1 MSQLEK
7 NIALNLKRIRKSHH
21 MSLDMMAEKT
31 GVSKSMLGQ
40 IERGE
45 SNPTISTIGKIVE
58 GLRIPFEA
66 LLYMK
71 GDNVLVMQSDEF
83 PVCREREQE
92 YQFKQMIPFEQ
103 TGKFELLSVRLEA
116 ETECQNPPHHEGTVE
131 YVTVIQGR
139 LLLSVGEEEYVV
151 EEQQAVRFHT
161 TQNYFYKNHGKTPL
175 LLQVVIS
182 HEQISAD

>member
-58 GLRIPFEA
+58 GLRIPFE
-66 LLYMK
+66 
-71 GDNVLVMQSDEF
+71 
-83 PVCREREQE
+83 
-92 YQFKQMIPFEQ
+92 Q

-116 ETECQNPPHHEGTVE
+116 ETECQNPPHHEETVE

-139 LLLSVGEEEYVV
+139 LLLSVGEEDYVV

-182 HEQISAD
+182 HEQISAY

>member
-58 GLRIPFEA
+58 GLRIPFE
-66 LLYMK
+66 
-71 GDNVLVMQSDEF
+71 
-83 PVCREREQE
+83 
-92 YQFKQMIPFEQ
+92 Q

-139 LLLSVGEEEYVV
+139 LLLSVGEEDYVV

-182 HEQISAD
+182 HEQISAY

>member
-58 GLRIPFEA
+58 GLRIPFE
-66 LLYMK
+66 
-71 GDNVLVMQSDEF
+71 
-83 PVCREREQE
+83 
-92 YQFKQMIPFEQ
+92 Q

-116 ETECQNPPHHEGTVE
+116 ETECQNPPHHEETVE

-139 LLLSVGEEEYVV
+139 LLLSVGEEDYVV

-161 TQNYFYKNHGKTPL
+161 TQNYFYKNHEKTPL

-182 HEQISAD
+182 HEQISAY

>member
-1 MSQLEK
+1 
-7 NIALNLKRIRKSHH
+7 

-45 SNPTISTIGKIVE
+45 SNPTVSTIGKIVE

-71 GDNVLVMQSDEF
+71 GDDVSVMRDDEF
-83 PVCREREQE
+83 PVCRERERE
-92 YQFKQMIPFEQ
+92 YQFKQIISFEQ

-116 ETECQNPPHHEGTVE
+116 GTQCQNPPHHEGTVE
-131 YVTVIQGR
+131 YVTVTQGQ
-139 LLLSVGEEEYVV
+139 LWLNVGGQDYTVKEH
-151 EEQQAVRFHT
+151 QAVRFHT
-161 TQNYFYKNHGKTPL
+161 EQNYSYGNWGKTPL
-175 LLQVVIS
+175 FLQVVIS
-182 HEQISAD
+182 HEQVNVY

>member
-58 GLRIPFEA
+58 GLRIPFE
-66 LLYMK
+66 
-71 GDNVLVMQSDEF
+71 
-83 PVCREREQE
+83 
-92 YQFKQMIPFEQ
+92 Q
-103 TGKFELLSVRLEA
+103 TGKFELLSVRMEA
-116 ETECQNPPHHEGTVE
+116 ETECQNPPHHEETVE

-139 LLLSVGEEEYVV
+139 LLLSVGEEDYVV
-151 EEQQAVRFHT
+151 EEQQEVRFHT

-182 HEQISAD
+182 HEQISAY

>member
-7 NIALNLKRIRKSHH
+7 NIAMNLKRIRKSHH

-45 SNPTISTIGKIVE
+45 SNPTVSTIGKIVE

-71 GDNVLVMQSDEF
+71 GDDVSVMRDDEF
-83 PVCREREQE
+83 PVCRERERE
-92 YQFKQMIPFEQ
+92 YQFKQIISFEQ

-116 ETECQNPPHHEGTVE
+116 GTQCQNPPHHEGTVE
-131 YVTVIQGR
+131 YVTVTQGQ
-139 LLLSVGEEEYVV
+139 LWLNVGGQDYTVKEH
-151 EEQQAVRFHT
+151 QAVRFHT
-161 TQNYFYKNHGKTPL
+161 EQNYSYGNRGETPL
-175 LLQVVIS
+175 FLQVVIS
-182 HEQISAD
+182 HEQVNVY